1 MDGDTVISGLTYK
14 KISAGIYIGGI
25 RENNK
30 IVYFYPDTASQEYMI
45 YDFNMSVGDSIIHPY
60 GGASCSNDTV
70 IIDLVDTTLFADGYH
85 AVWYL
90 NSGVQWIEGIGS
102 IFNLIYSADV
112 ACVSGN
118 YVLEYMEG
126 DSIVKLNNP
135 NPPPPPPPNCLAFYS
150 TTYDS
155 VLNSFNLTVPTPII
169 GMISSYLWDFGD
181 GTTSTLAS
189 PSHYYPIDSLYNVCM
204 YVVST
209 SGTTCSYCHVI
220 GIDTSGN
227 VVRDNGFFL
236 NVNSTGISDELSENN
251 VRLFPNP
258 TTGQIKIEM
267 TKEIQHAE
275 LSIYNITGQ
284 LVFKNIINNVNPVSV
299 DLSGQEAGMYYLEII
314 NENKAYRKKLI
325 KQ

>member
-1 MDGDTVISGLTYK
+1 
-14 KISAGIYIGGI
+14 
-25 RENNK
+25 
-30 IVYFYPDTASQEYMI
+30 
-45 YDFNMSVGDSIIHPY
+45 
-60 GGASCSNDTV
+60 
-70 IIDLVDTTLFADGYH
+70 
-85 AVWYL
+85 
-90 NSGVQWIEGIGS
+90 
-102 IFNLIYSADV
+102 
-112 ACVSGN
+112 
-118 YVLEYMEG
+118 
-126 DSIVKLNNP
+126 
-135 NPPPPPPPNCLAFYS
+135 
-150 TTYDS
+150 
-155 VLNSFNLTVPTPII
+155 
-169 GMISSYLWDFGD
+169 
-181 GTTSTLAS
+181 
-189 PSHYYPIDSLYNVCM
+189 M